1 MNVKINENFD
11 NLSENYLFSE
21 INKRIN
27 KYKEENIDADIIK
40 LGIGDVTLPLG
51 NTVIEALIKAS
62 NEMGNK
68 DTFRGYPP
76 EYGYDFMKEA
86 VKKYYKRF
94 NVNLD
99 LDSIFISDGAKSDLG
114 NIVDI
119 FGNNNIYIPNPVY
132 PVYLDSNL
140 MSGRNI
146 NFINGTKE
154 NNFLPLPTS
163 DIKKGSIIYLCS
175 PNNPTGSSYKY
186 DELKKWVDFALNND
200 SLIIYDSAYE
210 AFISSVE
217 YPHSIYEIEGA
228 KTCAI
233 EICSFSKQAGFTGLR
248 CGFTIIPLEIVCS
261 NHQINKLWKRRQA
274 TKFNGVS
281 YPVQRAAEAALTDK
295 GIKECMQLVCIE
307 YARNVI
313 GYKDANSGEFDKNTK
328 HNVIDYLD
336 NQYDG
341 INMGGTLR
349 LGLYDCHLI
358 DTNTKTYKA
367 YQKTDIR
374 ERHRHR
380 YEFNNNFLE
389 VLGKDLIITGK
400 NLKGNLVEIVEL
412 KNHPWYVACQFH
424 PEFLSRPQRPHPL
437 FRDFIEAAINSKK

>member
-1 MNVKINENFD
+1 MNVKVNNNFD

-21 INKRIN
+21 INKRIA
-27 KYKEENIDADIIK
+27 KYKEENKNADIIK

-51 NTVIEALIKAS
+51 KEVIDALIKAS
-62 NEMGNK
+62 NEMGK
-68 DTFRGYPP
+68 KETFRGYPP

-94 NVNLD
+94 NVELD

-119 FGNNNIYIPNPVY
+119 FGDNNIYIPNPVY

-154 NNFLPLPTS
+154 NDFLPMPNS
-163 DIKKGSIIYLCS
+163 DIKYGSIIYLCS
-175 PNNPTGSSYKY
+175 PNNPTGSCYKY

-210 AFISSVE
+210 AFISSKE

-233 EICSFSKQAGFTGLR
+233 EVCSFSKQAGFTGLR
-248 CGFTIIPLEIVCS
+248 CGYTIIPLEIVCS

-281 YPVQRAAEAALTDK
+281 YPVQRAAEAALTEK
-295 GIKECMQLVCIE
+295 GVLECMDNIKYYMENAKMLSELFDEKNI
-307 YARNVI
+307 YYT
-313 GYKDANSGEFDKNTK
+313 GGKNSPYIWFKCPNNMKSWEFF
-328 HNVIDYLD
+328 DYLLE
-336 NQYDG
+336 NA
-341 INMGGTLR
+341 NVVGTPGAGFGTFGEGYFRITSFNSHEKTKEAIER
-349 LGLYDCHLI
+349 L
-358 DTNTKTYKA
+358 
-367 YQKTDIR
+367 
-374 ERHRHR
+374 
-380 YEFNNNFLE
+380 
-389 VLGKDLIITGK
+389 
-400 NLKGNLVEIVEL
+400 
-412 KNHPWYVACQFH
+412 
-424 PEFLSRPQRPHPL
+424 
-437 FRDFIEAAINSKK
+437 KKIL